1 MCQSKIAANFG
12 VKWEIVTSQVDGRRG
27 EVGIFGFRCRRMEK
41 SCSVKM
47 IPSKDD
53 EKPVKEKTEY
63 CTKGQVI

>member
-1 MCQSKIAANFG
+1 
-12 VKWEIVTSQVDGRRG
+12 VTSHEDGRG
-27 EVGIFGFRCRRMEK
+27 DVGGIFGFRCRRMEK

-53 EKPVKEKTEY
+53 EKPVKENTEY

>member
-1 MCQSKIAANFG
+1 M
-12 VKWEIVTSQVDGRRG
+12 TSQVDGRRG

-53 EKPVKEKTEY
+53 EKPVKENTEY